1 MLYQRYANPME
12 LLDNMLI
19 TGQLYRFVSEIIKTV
34 NEELEEKALWEFW
47 LHKDWERSW
56 PEFRKSLNDKPNA
69 APTQQ
74 ETLDIVNESMN
85 IMASFC
91 PVGGGGEDGAIQTA
105 RGDSDRRDASEQ
117 DVVGDCPESG
127 NNESGS

>member
-1 MLYQRYANPME
+1 ME
-12 LLDNMLI
+12 LLDNMLMA
-19 TGQLYRFVSEIIKTV
+19 GQLYRFVSEIVKTV

-56 PEFRKSLNDKPNA
+56 TEFRKSLNDKHNA

-85 IMASFC
+85 IMASFR
-91 PVGGGGEDGAIQTA
+91 PVGGGEQDESISSV
-105 RGDSDRRDASEQ
+105 RGDSDRHDASEQ
-117 DVVGDCPESG
+117 DA
-127 NNESGS
+127 

>member
-1 MLYQRYANPME
+1 ME
-12 LLDNMLI
+12 LLDNML
-19 TGQLYRFVSEIIKTV
+19 TAGQLYRFVSEIVKTV

-56 PEFRKSLNDKPNA
+56 TEFRKSLNDKHNA

-85 IMASFC
+85 IMASFR
-91 PVGGGGEDGAIQTA
+91 PVGGGEQDESISSV
-105 RGDSDRRDASEQ
+105 RGDSDRRDESEQ
-117 DVVGDCPESG
+117 DVGRYCPESG
-127 NNESGS
+127 HDESGS